1 VNAEYILIICLVQAF
16 VLLFGISVGRSLLL
30 YRIRKEENRRKEM
43 ELSLLEKRAE
53 IITEGKKIATNLE
66 ELLYK
71 AQVQKEIDDII
82 RKGGKR

>member
-1 VNAEYILIICLVQAF
+1 MNAEYILIICLAQAF
-16 VLLFGISVGRSLLL
+16 VLLFGISIGRSLLF
-30 YRIRKEENRRKEM
+30 YKIRKEETRRKEI

-53 IITEGKKIATNLE
+53 IISEGKKIATNLE

>member
-1 VNAEYILIICLVQAF
+1 MNAEYILIICLVQAF